1 MTAIQF
7 TDVSR
12 HFGDVVAIENLS
24 FSVGDGEYVTVLGRS
39 GCGKSTTLGLV
50 LGLIGA
56 SGGRVDVLGVDPH
69 RDFAALR
76 GKIGCVFQDDRLLPW
91 RTALDN
97 VTLPLEIA
105 GVRTRDRLNRATSWL
120 DRLGLSGFREAYPG
134 MLSGGMRQRV
144 AIARAL
150 VADPPI
156 LLADEAFS
164 SLDIATGRALR
175 ADLRAIAKASGKT
188 VLHITH
194 SIDEAI
200 EVSDRILVFGKPGR
214 LLAEHRDIAGAAA
227 SRKAALRRSITGT
240 IENLEPI
247 TVAAAE

>member
-1 MTAIQF
+1 MTGLKRRDDTLCSAKQLE
-7 TDVSR
+7 R
-12 HFGDVVAIENLS
+12 LERFG
-24 FSVGDGEYVTVLGRS
+24 VGR
-39 GCGKSTTLGLV
+39 
-50 LGLIGA
+50 
-56 SGGRVDVLGVDPH
+56 GGIV
-69 RDFAALR
+69 
-76 GKIGCVFQDDRLLPW
+76 
-91 RTALDN
+91 
-97 VTLPLEIA
+97 
-105 GVRTRDRLNRATSWL
+105 
-120 DRLGLSGFREAYPG
+120 YPG
-134 MLSGGMRQRV
+134 TLSGGMRQRV

-164 SLDIATGRALR
+164 SLDIATGRELR

-214 LLAEHRDIAGAAA
+214 LLAEHRDIASAAA
-227 SRKAALRRSITGT
+227 PRKAALRRSITET

-247 TVAAAE
+247 AIAAAE